1 MGIKNLNRF
10 LRTECKDSIKLV
22 SLKELSGKKIVID
35 ISIYLF
41 KYAADNCLIEN
52 IYLMLSIFRY
62 YHIIP
67 VFIFD
72 GKTPNEK
79 KELIQKRKEDKLEAE
94 NEYKILKNKLEE
106 KNELDEIEKQEIINN
121 MDLLKRKFVNISKT
135 DFDNVKKLI
144 IAYGAVYY
152 DAPGEADELC
162 ALLTIKGKV
171 WACLS
176 EDMDM
181 FVYGCPRVIRY
192 LSLLNHTIVLYE
204 QKGILENL
212 GVTQKELREIC
223 VISGTD
229 YNIYNNNKNN
239 GNTRGVPTLYNTLK
253 HFKKYKKSEK
263 GVSDKGVNDKGVSD
277 KGENDNKKNDIEFY
291 DWLIEKTNYIQDYE
305 LLKRINEIFDL
316 TYTNEQVKNFEKI
329 KIINGQI
336 IYADIKEILKKDGFI
351 FPMKE

>member
-10 LRTECKDSIKLV
+10 LRTECKDSIKLI

-52 IYLMLSIFRY
+52 IYLMLSVFRY
-62 YHIIP
+62 YNIIP
-67 VFIFD
+67 IFVFD

-79 KELIQKRKEDKLEAE
+79 KELIEKRKENKLEAE
-94 NEYKILKNKLEE
+94 NEYKLLKNKLNES
-106 KNELDEIEKQEIINN
+106 NELDEIEKQEIINN
-121 MDLLKRKFVNISKT
+121 MDLLKRKFVTIKKN
-135 DFDNVKKLI
+135 DFDNVKKII
-144 IAYGAVYY
+144 IAYGATYY
-152 DAPGEADELC
+152 DAVGEADELC

-192 LSLLNHTIVLYE
+192 LSLLNHTTVLYE

-229 YNIYNNNKNN
+229 YNIYNNDSNNKNS
-239 GNTRGVPTLYNTLK
+239 PTLYNTLK
-253 HFKKYKKSEK
+253 YFKKYKKNEK
-263 GVSDKGVNDKGVSD
+263 NEKH
-277 KGENDNKKNDIEFY
+277 EKNIGDIEFY
-291 DWLIEKTNYIQDYE
+291 DWLIEKTNYIQDYN
-305 LLKRINEIFDL
+305 LLQKINEIFDL
-316 TYTNEQVKNFEKI
+316 NYSNEQIKNFEKTKI
-329 KIINGQI
+329 TNGKII
-336 IYADIKEILKKDGFI
+336 YSDIKEILKTDGFI
-351 FPMKE
+351 FPEKIKVK

>member
-1 MGIKNLNRF
+1 MLNGKSKFIFIKKLNNMGIKNLNRF
-10 LRTECKDSIKLV
+10 LRTECKDSIKLI

-62 YHIIP
+62 YNIIP
-67 VFIFD
+67 IFVFD

-79 KELIQKRKEDKLEAE
+79 KELIEKRKENKLEAE

-106 KNELDEIEKQEIINN
+106 TNELDEIEKQEIINN
-121 MDLLKRKFVNISKT
+121 MDLLKRKFVTIKKN
-135 DFDNVKKLI
+135 DFDNVKKII
-144 IAYGAVYY
+144 IAYGASYY
-152 DAPGEADELC
+152 DAVGEADELC

-192 LSLLNHTIVLYE
+192 LSLLNHTTVLYE

-229 YNIYNNNKNN
+229 YNIYNNDITNKNS
-239 GNTRGVPTLYNTLK
+239 PTLYNTLK
-253 HFKKYKKSEK
+253 YFKKYKKNEK
-263 GVSDKGVNDKGVSD
+263 H
-277 KGENDNKKNDIEFY
+277 EKKIDFY
-291 DWLIEKTNYIQDYE
+291 DWLIEKTNYIEDYK
-305 LLKRINEIFDL
+305 LLQKINKIFDIN
-316 TYTNEQVKNFEKI
+316 YTNEQVKNFEKT

-336 IYADIKEILKKDGFI
+336 IYSDIREILKTDGFI
-351 FPMKE
+351 FPEKIKVI

>member
-41 KYAADNCLIEN
+41 KYAADKCLIEN
-52 IYLMLSIFRY
+52 IYLMLSIFRHY
-62 YHIIP
+62 QIIP
-67 VFIFD
+67 IFIFD

-106 KNELDEIEKQEIINN
+106 KNELDEIEKQEIINH
-121 MDLLKRKFVNISKT
+121 MDLLKRKFINITKT

-144 IAYGAVYY
+144 LAYGAVYY

-192 LSLLNHTIVLYE
+192 LSLLNHTAVLYE

-212 GVTQKELREIC
+212 GLTQKELREIC

-229 YNIYNNNKNN
+229 YNIYNNENTDNN
-239 GNTRGVPTLYNTLK
+239 RGTPTLYNTLK
-253 HFKKYKKSEK
+253 YFKKYKKSDKSVNSNNTDKIESKENNEK
-263 GVSDKGVNDKGVSD
+263 K
-277 KGENDNKKNDIEFY
+277 EIEFY
-291 DWLIEKTNYIQDYE
+291 DWLNEKTNYIQDYE
-305 LLKRINEIFDL
+305 LLKRINKIFNL
-316 TYTNEQVKNFEKI
+316 NYTNEEVKHFEKI
-329 KIINGQI
+329 KITNGQI
-336 IYADIKEILKKDGFI
+336 IYSDIKEVLKKDGFI
-351 FPMKE
+351 FPLKE

>member
-52 IYLMLSIFRY
+52 VYLMLSIFRY
-62 YHIIP
+62 YQIIP
-67 VFIFD
+67 IFIFD

-94 NEYKILKNKLEE
+94 NEYKILKNKLDE

-192 LSLLNHTIVLYE
+192 LSLLNHTMVLYE

-212 GVTQKELREIC
+212 GLTQKELREIC

-229 YNIYNNNKNN
+229 YNIYNNENN
-239 GNTRGVPTLYNTLK
+239 GNNRVTPTLYNTLK
-253 HFKKYKKSEK
+253 YFKKYKKS
-263 GVSDKGVNDKGVSD
+263 D
-277 KGENDNKKNDIEFY
+277 KGEKNNNTDNGENNEKKEMEFY
-291 DWLIEKTNYIQDYE
+291 DWLLEKTNYIQDYE
-305 LLKRINEIFDL
+305 LLKRINEIFNL
-316 TYTNEQVKNFEKI
+316 NYTNEQVKHFEKI
-329 KIINGQI
+329 KITNGQI
-336 IYADIKEILKKDGFI
+336 IYAEIKEILKKDGFI